1 MYNTQY
7 RGRRTNTVPNGWLLI
22 HEWEYR
28 INRLSLFPIRV
39 VLMCITKLSL
49 ISERISAFTP
59 NENITQEVVEKE
71 YEEFELTESITDLDP
86 RGDRP
91 ALSVMEGDW
100 EQIVSMECTYN
111 RLYIICLSDDIWF
124 VLTLSQSE

>member
-1 MYNTQY
+1 
-7 RGRRTNTVPNGWLLI
+7 
-22 HEWEYR
+22 
-28 INRLSLFPIRV
+28 
-39 VLMCITKLSL
+39 MCITKLSL

-91 ALSVMEGDW
+91 ALSVMEGD
-100 EQIVSMECTYN
+100 
-111 RLYIICLSDDIWF
+111 
-124 VLTLSQSE
+124 